1 MTFTDWPWRHW
12 RQVRS
17 QAPALRLN
25 DEVLSWRALCE
36 RIDALAGGFAAQG
49 VREGDGV
56 LLRAG
61 NQPRTLLAWL
71 ALMQCGARVLPVNP
85 QLPQTLLEALVPKLT
100 LRFALTL
107 EGENAFS
114 GLTALQIQK
123 STAAYVVDWQP
134 QRLVSM
140 TLTSGSTGL
149 PKAAVH
155 TCQAHLA
162 SAQGVL
168 SLMPFGPQDDWLLSL
183 PLFHVSGQ
191 GIMWRWLFAGA
202 RMTVRDKQP
211 LEQMLAECTHASLVP
226 TQLWRLLANR
236 AAVTR

>member
-1 MTFTDWPWRHW
+1 MTLTDWPWRHW
-12 RQVRS
+12 RQVRA

-85 QLPQTLLEALVPKLT
+85 QLPQTLLEALVPDLT

-114 GLTALQIQK
+114 GLTALQMRK
-123 STAAYVVDWQP
+123 STAAYAVAWQP

-155 TCQAHLA
+155 TSQAHLA

-202 RMTVRDKQP
+202 RMTVRDKQ
-211 LEQMLAECTHASLVP
+211 
-226 TQLWRLLANR
+226 
-236 AAVTR
+236 

>member
-36 RIDALAGGFAAQG
+36 RIDALADGFAAQG

-85 QLPQTLLEALVPKLT
+85 QLPQTLLEALLPELT

-107 EGENAFS
+107 EGENVFS

-123 STAAYVVDWQP
+123 STAAYAVAWQP

-162 SAQGVL
+162 SAQGC
-168 SLMPFGPQDDWLLSL
+168 F
-183 PLFHVSGQ
+183 
-191 GIMWRWLFAGA
+191 R
-202 RMTVRDKQP
+202 
-211 LEQMLAECTHASLVP
+211 
-226 TQLWRLLANR
+226 
-236 AAVTR
+236 

>member
-36 RIDALAGGFAAQG
+36 RIDALADGFAAQG

-85 QLPQTLLEALVPKLT
+85 QLPQTLLEALLPELT

-107 EGENAFS
+107 EGENVFS
-114 GLTALQIQK
+114 GLTALQIQR
-123 STAAYVVDWQP
+123 V
-134 QRLVSM
+134 QRR
-140 TLTSGSTGL
+140 
-149 PKAAVH
+149 
-155 TCQAHLA
+155 
-162 SAQGVL
+162 
-168 SLMPFGPQDDWLLSL
+168 MPWL
-183 PLFHVSGQ
+183 G
-191 GIMWRWLFAGA
+191 
-202 RMTVRDKQP
+202 
-211 LEQMLAECTHASLVP
+211 
-226 TQLWRLLANR
+226 NR
-236 AAVTR
+236 SVWFL

>member
-1 MTFTDWPWRHW
+1 
-12 RQVRS
+12 
-17 QAPALRLN
+17 
-25 DEVLSWRALCE
+25 
-36 RIDALAGGFAAQG
+36 
-49 VREGDGV
+49 
-56 LLRAG
+56 
-61 NQPRTLLAWL
+61 
-71 ALMQCGARVLPVNP
+71 
-85 QLPQTLLEALVPKLT
+85 LVPKLT

-107 EGENAFS
+107 EGENVFS

-123 STAAYVVDWQP
+123 STAAYAVAWQS

-211 LEQMLAECTHASLVP
+211 LEQMLAGCT
-226 TQLWRLLANR
+226 
-236 AAVTR
+236 

>member
-36 RIDALAGGFAAQG
+36 RIDVLAGGFAAQG

-123 STAAYVVDWQP
+123 STAAYAVARQP

-162 SAQGVL
+162 SAQGAFANAVW
-168 SLMPFGPQDDWLLSL
+168 P
-183 PLFHVSGQ
+183 SG
-191 GIMWRWLFAGA
+191 
-202 RMTVRDKQP
+202 
-211 LEQMLAECTHASLVP
+211 
-226 TQLWRLLANR
+226 
-236 AAVTR
+236 